1 MDLIPAQ
8 AASSRS
14 ASVSTLAKITARIPK
29 RHQFVQPGTVYR
41 DVLSNT
47 HRDHLVAN
55 IVGYAGKDV
64 VTTDT
69 KARVGEYWRQVS
81 PDLGARVAKG
91 LGNGG

>member
-1 MDLIPAQ
+1 M
-8 AASSRS
+8 
-14 ASVSTLAKITARIPK
+14 
-29 RHQFVQPGTVYR
+29 YR

-55 IVGYAGKDV
+55 IVGCAGKDV

-69 KARVGEYWRQVS
+69 KARVGEYWRQVD

>member
-1 MDLIPAQ
+1 MTTHTVGPPLVGRQLQ
-8 AASSRS
+8 AKPPRGSPSGTS
-14 ASVSTLAKITARIPK
+14 LSIQEPWTAM
-29 RHQFVQPGTVYR
+29 
-41 DVLSNT
+41 LSNT

>member
-1 MDLIPAQ
+1 M
-8 AASSRS
+8 
-14 ASVSTLAKITARIPK
+14 
-29 RHQFVQPGTVYR
+29 
-41 DVLSNT
+41 LSNT

-69 KARVGEYWRQVS
+69 KARVGEYWRQGS

>member
-1 MDLIPAQ
+1 MTTHAVGPPTCRT
-8 AASSRS
+8 AA
-14 ASVSTLAKITARIPK
+14 AGEATAGIPK